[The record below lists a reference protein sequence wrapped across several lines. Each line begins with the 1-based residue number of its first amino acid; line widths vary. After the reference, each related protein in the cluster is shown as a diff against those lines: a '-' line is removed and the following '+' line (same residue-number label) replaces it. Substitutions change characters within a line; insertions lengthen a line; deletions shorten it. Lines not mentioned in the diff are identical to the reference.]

1 MNFYTAFQAD
11 RLISQIREE
20 ADPTSPTA
28 KKAFQKLGKLGNA
41 AVPKI
46 LEALASADKRQTVEY
61 VELLSSLTDDKTLP
75 VIARGL
81 TEDEPRIV
89 SGTAWALSTNRR
101 YNINR
106 LVDFLGEDDY
116 SKPALIEVLSAHK
129 ERLNVRQLLQQV
141 YNLQPSEKAALFK
154 LIDEVTTEEMV
165 PDLLAR
171 MDGKDPVVKMHL
183 LNVIARFDLA
193 AVSKALQEALK
204 DPNKLVRQAALNG
217 VVRSKGAIDIAQIAG
232 LLLDPDLEV
241 MNKAVEVICRAND
254 PETAKYLI
262 PALKAENEF
271 SRRAAV
277 EILNEIGTTHS
288 IKYLLDAISDEDWWV
303 RSRASDALARIGG
316 PRVVDAVLDL
326 IKDKDE
332 NIRRAAIEILV
343 TCRDKRAVDKLIEAT
358 KDPDWWVSERAAD
371 ALAEIGDSKAL
382 PALLEMVARNDRSL
396 PIALS
401 AVGKV
406 GTFQTLDKVLPY
418 LERPEKDVRVAA
430 ITAVAQLAGEQQ
442 AEVVRTQIQ
451 RAAVGADETVLRA
464 VNKAIAKLEGRTSM
478 TGHLPSETSSTPP
491 SSSTPMPAPGPTTA
505 PARGA
510 ATHARGAAPP
520 ARGASAP
527 TRAARGPTM
536 IVQPPPPPVNAST
549 TSTAR
554 TLLVDSPDERVEP
567 PPPEAPSFDLNAL
580 NPGDMIEGRYKFVQK
595 IGKGAFGTVVLVEDT
610 VVEERLILKFLNAN
624 VASDEEMLKRF
635 VHELRYSRRITHKN
649 VIRIYDFLYV
659 GGSYAISMEY
669 FPSHTLGTEIANEKP
684 MKPKKV
690 VAYAC
695 DICVGMSVA
704 HQQGIIHRDLKP
716 ANILI
721 DDTGLLKIVDFGVAA
736 AAKSGDTQLTKTG
749 YVIGSPKYMAPEQIL
764 GKKVDERADIYS
776 LGVIMYEML
785 SGTPPYSRGD
795 HMSVMYQHVQGKAQP
810 LHELNATI
818 PRELSDIVGKTM
830 QVDKAKRFNSMEELR
845 LALVAGTANRE

>member
-1 MNFYTAFQAD
+1 MSFLSTLQAD
-11 RLISQIREE
+11 RLISQIREQ
-20 ADPTSPTA
+20 ADPTSPIA
-28 KKAFQKLGKLGNA
+28 KKAFEKLGKLGNA

-81 TEDEPRIV
+81 AEDEPRIV

-116 SKPALIEVLSAHK
+116 SKAALIEVLAAHK
-129 ERLNVRQLLQQV
+129 ERLNIRQLLQQV

-154 LIDEVTTEEMV
+154 LIDEVTTEEMI
-165 PDLLAR
+165 PDLLSR

-183 LNVIARFDLA
+183 LNVIARFDLP
-193 AVSKALQEALK
+193 AVTKALQEALK
-204 DPNKLVRQAALNG
+204 DPNKLVRQSALAG
-217 VVRSKGAIDIAQIAG
+217 IARSKSAINIELIAG
-232 LLLDPDLEV
+232 LLLDADLEV
-241 MNKAVEVICRAND
+241 MNKAVDVICHAND

-262 PALKAENEF
+262 AALKSENEF

-332 NIRRAAIEILV
+332 NLRRAAIEILV

-371 ALAEIGDSKAL
+371 ALAEIGDAKAL
-382 PALLEMVARNDRSL
+382 PALLEMVGRNNRSL
-396 PIALS
+396 PIALT

-406 GTFQTLDKVLPY
+406 GSYQLLDKVLPY
-418 LERPEKDVRVAA
+418 LQRPEKDVRVAA
-430 ITAVAQLAGEQQ
+430 IGAVAQLAGEQH
-442 AEVVRTQIQ
+442 AEVVKPYIQ
-451 RAAVGADETVLRA
+451 QAAAGAEETVVRAA
-464 VNKAIAKLEGRTSM
+464 NKAMQKLEGRTS
-478 TGHLPSETSSTPP
+478 TGRSSAIHTQLPSTPL
-491 SSSTPMPAPGPTTA
+491 PAPGPTMA
-505 PARGA
+505 PMRA
-510 ATHARGAAPP
+510 AAAPS
-520 ARGASAP
+520 RV
-527 TRAARGPTM
+527 ARGPTM
-536 IVQPPPPPVNAST
+536 IVQPPPAPVPASAG
-549 TSTAR
+549 STAR
-554 TLLVDSPDERVEP
+554 TLLVEGPEESVEA

-580 NPGDMIEGRYKFVQK
+580 NPGDMIEGRYKYIQK

-610 VVEERLILKFLNAN
+610 VVEERLILKFLNSN

-669 FPSHTLGTEIANEKP
+669 FPSHTLGAEIANEKP

-695 DICVGMSVA
+695 DICIGMSVA

-716 ANILI
+716 ANILL

-785 SGTPPYSRGD
+785 AGTPPYSRGD

-810 LHELNATI
+810 LHELNAAI
-818 PRELSDIVGKTM
+818 PGDLSDIVGKTM
-830 QVDKAKRFNSMEELR
+830 QVDKSKRFNSMEELR
-845 LALVAGTANRE
+845 AALVASTATLE